1 MLPGAVLTLL
11 KFALLLG
18 LYLFLYRAIQAV
30 AVDLY
35 GSRRRPAPPRPA
47 VAPPP
52 DVSPRKARK
61 VPRELVVHAPS
72 GTPSVRP
79 LGKRAITFGRASGSD
94 IVIDDVYASDEHAQ
108 LLPDGDGGW
117 NVRDLGSTN
126 GTFLNGAKLTRPT
139 PVASGDQLRLG
150 KTRVELRR

>member
-1 MLPGAVLTLL
+1 VLPGALLTLL

-18 LYLFLYRAIQAV
+18 LYLFLYRAIHAV

-35 GSRRRPAPPRPA
+35 GPRRRPAPPRPA
-47 VAPPP
+47 VAPPA
-52 DVSPRKARK
+52 DGSRRARK
-61 VPRELVVHAPS
+61 VPRELVVHTPS

-79 LGKRAITFGRASGSD
+79 LGKRAITFGRAGGSD

-108 LLPDGDGGW
+108 LMPDGEGGW

-139 PVASGDQLRLG
+139 PVNAGDQLRLG